1 MQSSNTS
8 RIEYALTSRRSP
20 KSCLRRACD
29 APPRD
34 RGYRTRSSRDN
45 VVSAPSSVTQK
56 SIETTYENND
66 TEATSGEE
74 QVDPGLDLVNLNVVT
89 RRDDAGLVQ
98 ATVELDDDLARTVV
112 IDDLELANVAYE
124 N

>member
-1 MQSSNTS
+1 MDT
-8 RIEYALTSRRSP
+8 
-20 KSCLRRACD
+20 
-29 APPRD
+29 
-34 RGYRTRSSRDN
+34 
-45 VVSAPSSVTQK
+45 
-56 SIETTYENND
+56 TTYENND